1 MVRACL
7 ARESDIASSA
17 FKKVSTLPV
26 VISPSV

>member
-7 ARESDIASSA
+7 AREYDWSSSA
-17 FKKVSTLPV
+17 FKKVSTRPV